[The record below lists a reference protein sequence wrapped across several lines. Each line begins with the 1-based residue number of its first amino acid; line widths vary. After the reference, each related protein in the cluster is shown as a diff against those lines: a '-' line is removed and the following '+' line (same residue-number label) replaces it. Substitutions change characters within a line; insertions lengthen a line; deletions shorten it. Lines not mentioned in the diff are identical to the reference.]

1 MNERRPLSTLLLLS
15 KATDVPKAV
24 VASRPLKGVGKIM
37 FVKFKG
43 FAVCRLPWKSI
54 QNFDEL
60 KSAKPIQARPDTFLN
75 IGLKDYLVEKLM
87 VEILRVLWRL
97 KALHFTW
104 NRARFYNIPSSG
116 VLDSERVGLYSVYSP
131 NFWKKKD
138 QKRPFNV
145 NCTWTENF
153 RLATPSSCP
162 FSRPI
167 WGLQVR
173 TSFSIRYAYI
183 PPNYIKVCP
192 SVRFK

>member
-1 MNERRPLSTLLLLS
+1 MNERRPPSTLLLLS

-104 NRARFYNIPSSG
+104 NRARFYNIPSSE
-116 VLDSERVGLYSVYSP
+116 VLDSERVGLNSP
-131 NFWKKKD
+131 NFWKRKAKKGHLTWIVRE
-138 QKRPFNV
+138 QKN
-145 NCTWTENF
+145 
-153 RLATPSSCP
+153 
-162 FSRPI
+162 
-167 WGLQVR
+167 
-173 TSFSIRYAYI
+173 SFSHH
-183 PPNYIKVCP
+183 
-192 SVRFK
+192 

>member
-1 MNERRPLSTLLLLS
+1 MNERRPPSTLLLLS

-104 NRARFYNIPSSG
+104 NRARFYNIPSSE
-116 VLDSERVGLYSVYSP
+116 VLDSERVGLNSP
-131 NFWKKKD
+131 NFWKGHLTWIVRE
-138 QKRPFNV
+138 QKN
-145 NCTWTENF
+145 
-153 RLATPSSCP
+153 
-162 FSRPI
+162 
-167 WGLQVR
+167 
-173 TSFSIRYAYI
+173 SFSHHYLVHTHFQDLFGASRSAHLLAFGMHTYHQII
-183 PPNYIKVCP
+183 L
-192 SVRFK
+192 